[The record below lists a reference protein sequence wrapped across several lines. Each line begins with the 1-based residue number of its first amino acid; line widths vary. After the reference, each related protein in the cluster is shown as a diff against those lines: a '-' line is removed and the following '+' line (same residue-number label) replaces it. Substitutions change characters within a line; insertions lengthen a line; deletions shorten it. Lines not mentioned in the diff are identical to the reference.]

1 MKKLQGVVFESKA
14 WQIQVDEGMV
24 FVINK
29 RFESEG
35 RYEACTEVTS
45 DMVESFEIKGVK
57 VPKYLREE
65 LALVFHELETMA
77 KQETEM
83 EFVGVKAVW
92 FFRNEPERNVRVYK
106 DQFGMF
112 VSYKYRESG
121 IQFMCVK
128 EGVHGGLFI
137 TFDPH
142 ELAKYRDGRST
153 LEEYKATLEPVR
165 EEATELSI
173 DNVREE
179 IEKIKQGS
187 GVWALNGQIQ
197 TGKKFPYV
205 WRNMELVGDEMKYT
219 FVQGLDFENK
229 IVIYEMD
236 EKAAWNQLLKIL
248 KERKVE
254 EILEM
259 ETPFEVAPEVE
270 LKNKGNI
277 TLVMTPQAHF
287 SLILGRKYT
296 IEYKD
301 AHGEYELKDL
311 SFLGHS
317 IDSKQLFFGDSF
329 ENIIRLEPLKIQR
342 ILVDIM
348 KQH

>member
-1 MKKLQGVVFESKA
+1 MKQLQGVVFESKA

-35 RYEACTEVTS
+35 RYEACTEVTA
-45 DMVESFEIKGVK
+45 DMVETFEIKGVK

-65 LALVFHELETMA
+65 LALVFRELEVMA

-153 LEEYKATLEPVR
+153 LEEYKATLEPVQDI
-165 EEATELSI
+165 EVVKDLADNSI
-173 DNVREE
+173 DF
-179 IEKIKQGS
+179 S
-187 GVWALNGQIQ
+187 D
-197 TGKKFPYV
+197 
-205 WRNMELVGDEMKYT
+205 RNT
-219 FVQGLDFENK
+219 
-229 IVIYEMD
+229 
-236 EKAAWNQLLKIL
+236 
-248 KERKVE
+248 
-254 EILEM
+254 
-259 ETPFEVAPEVE
+259 APEVE
-270 LKNKGNI
+270 LKNKNNV

-311 SFLGHS
+311 AFLGHS

-329 ENIIRLEPLKIQR
+329 ENILHLEPLKIQR